1 MQSKI
6 TELESE
12 GKTVVA
18 VFVEDKLAGLFTV
31 ADTLREN
38 AKYMIDEIRRME
50 QKEYNVILM
59 SGDNERTATSIAK
72 ELGISNVLAEVLP
85 ATKAQKIKELQNQGR
100 KVAMI
105 GDGMNDVPAL
115 TQADIGIA
123 MGSGT
128 DIAM

>member
-18 VFVEDKLAGLFTV
+18 VFVEDKLAGLIAV